1 MQTNFY
7 SYGNERFIDIFPD
20 YDTFQSK
27 INDSFIKGLISDD
40 KFKILYNLLLG
51 RYGVAEINSKSGS
64 AYWLCRFYNIIYEYA
79 PEYFK
84 KREIQDNLRE
94 MSVDDIM
101 QGTKAIYNTAQNP
114 DSKPSTNSLEELTYI
129 SNQSTTNYKYS
140 KLEGYARLME
150 LMKTDSTSSFL
161 NKFQKLFMQVLTP
174 YQPLLYNYESE
185 D

>member
-7 SYGNERFIDIFPD
+7 SYGNERFVDIFPD

-27 INDSFIKGLISDD
+27 IDDSFIKGLVSDD

-51 RYGVAEINSKSGS
+51 RYGIAEINSKSGS
-64 AYWLCRFYNIIYEYA
+64 NYWLCRFYNVIYEYA

-114 DSKPSTNSLEELTYI
+114 DSKPSTNSLEELSYI

-150 LMKTDSTSSFL
+150 LIKTDSTSSFL

>member
-1 MQTNFY
+1 MQTSY
-7 SYGNERFIDIFPD
+7 YTYGNQRFIDIFPD
-20 YDTFQSK
+20 YDTFKSM
-27 INDSFIKGLISDD
+27 IDASFIKGLISDD
-40 KFKILYNLLLG
+40 KFNILYNLLLG
-51 RYGVAEINSKSGS
+51 RYGTAEINSKSGS
-64 AYWLCRFYNIIYEYA
+64 NYWLCRFYNIIYEYA

-84 KREIQDNLRE
+84 KREIQDNIRNL
-94 MSVDDIM
+94 SVDELM

-114 DSKPSTNSLEELTYI
+114 DSKPSTSSLEELTYI

-140 KLEGYARLME
+140 KVEGYARLME

-185 D
+185 F

>member
-1 MQTNFY
+1 MQTNFFT
-7 SYGNERFIDIFPD
+7 YGNQRFIDIFPN
-20 YDTFQSK
+20 YDTFKSM
-27 INDSFIKGLISDD
+27 IDESFVKGLITDGNYY
-40 KFKILYNLLLG
+40 ILYNLLLG
-51 RYGVAEINSKSGS
+51 RYGTAEINSKSGS
-64 AYWLCRFYNIIYEYA
+64 NYWLCRFYNIIYEYA

-84 KREIQDNLRE
+84 RREIQDNVRKL
-94 MSVDDIM
+94 SVNELT

-140 KLEGYARLME
+140 KVDGYVRLME
-150 LMKTDSTSSFL
+150 LMKTDNTSSFL

-185 D
+185 E